1 MYLILLMEFE
11 KIIGYVVIAILLL
24 LLIAIIVF
32 HCIKIKNMKST
43 SKFDNVANSN
53 DLNQLTSNDDNN
65 VVDLTSND
73 ENITQYA
80 NLDTATSNQF
90 EDELTNPNEA
100 LKRLLSKDNEIDFS
114 KKAFTNKII
123 KFRNETEQNT
133 RNGNIEMVNDTN
145 NLFVDEKYKNMKQT
159 LQNVYDDIVKEKIA
173 NIEFD
178 PLDSYQINK

>member
-1 MYLILLMEFE
+1 MEFE
-11 KIIGYVVIAILLL
+11 KVVGYVVIAILFL

-43 SKFDNVANSN
+43 SKFDNVSN
-53 DLNQLTSNDDNN
+53 NTESNQFVTSDNII
-65 VVDLTSND
+65 VDLTSND

-100 LKRLLSKDNEIDFS
+100 LKKLLSKDNATDFS
-114 KKAFTNKII
+114 KKAFTNKMI
-123 KFRNETEQNT
+123 KFRNETEKNT
-133 RNGNIEMVNDTN
+133 RNDNVELVNNTN
-145 NLFVDEKYKNMKQT
+145 DLFINEKYKNMKQT
-159 LQNVYDDIVKEKIA
+159 LQNVYDDIVKEKIS

-178 PLDSYQINK
+178 PLDSYQIDK

>member
-1 MYLILLMEFE
+1 MEFE
-11 KIIGYVVIAILLL
+11 KIAGYIVIAILFL

-32 HCIKIKNMKST
+32 HCVKIKNIKST
-43 SKFDNVANSN
+43 SKFDNVSNSN
-53 DLNQLTSNDDNN
+53 ESNQFVVTFDTN

-100 LKRLLSKDNEIDFS
+100 LKKLLSKNNVTDFS
-114 KKAFTNKII
+114 KKAFTNKMI
-123 KFRNETEQNT
+123 KFRNETEKNT
-133 RNGNIEMVNDTN
+133 RNDNVKIVNDTN
-145 NLFVDEKYKNMKQT
+145 DLFVNEKYKNMKQT
-159 LQNVYDDIVKEKIA
+159 LQNVYDDIVKEKIS

-178 PLDSYQINK
+178 PLDSYQIDK